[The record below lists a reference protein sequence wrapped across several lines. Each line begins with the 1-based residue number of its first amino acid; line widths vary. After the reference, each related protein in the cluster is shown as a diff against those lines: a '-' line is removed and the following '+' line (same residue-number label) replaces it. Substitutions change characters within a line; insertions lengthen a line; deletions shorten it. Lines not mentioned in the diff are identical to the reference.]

1 MTSYTAYEVSESA
14 DGAYTG
20 AIVQKQQADL
30 PAGDILIEVFY
41 SSVNFKDALS
51 ASGNKGVTRHFP
63 HVPGIDAV
71 GKVVESSTESLPVGT
86 DVIVTG
92 YDLGMGTAGG
102 FGQRIRVP
110 AAWVARLPKGMSP
123 RSAMV
128 FGTAGLTAALC
139 VDKLLKNGVVPE
151 SGSVLVTGSTG
162 GVGIVACAL
171 LVKLGF
177 DVVASTG
184 KPDQAERL
192 LAMGVKEI
200 VARETLSEDNPRPLL
215 KETYAGAIDV
225 VGGKTLANVLKVLRH
240 NGSVAACGLVES
252 TELQAT
258 VLPFILRGVNL
269 LGVDSVEIPL
279 SKKQQMWDLLADEW
293 ALNNLDELAEDIA
306 LTQLAE
312 TLSRVLSGGA
322 VGRYVV
328 DLNA

>member
-30 PAGDILIEVFY
+30 PAGDILIEVLY

-293 ALNNLDELAEDIA
+293 ALNNLDDLAEDIA

>member
-30 PAGDILIEVFY
+30 PAGDILIEVLY

-184 KPDQAERL
+184 KPDQADRL

-293 ALNNLDELAEDIA
+293 ALNNLDDLAEDIA

>member
-293 ALNNLDELAEDIA
+293 ALNNLDDLAEDIA

>member
-279 SKKQQMWDLLADEW
+279 SKKQQMWDFLADEW
-293 ALNNLDELAEDIA
+293 ALNNLDDLAEDIA

>member
-30 PAGDILIEVFY
+30 PAGDILIEVLY

-71 GKVVESSTESLPVGT
+71 GKVVESSTESLPVGE

-215 KETYAGAIDV
+215 KETYAGAVDV

>member
-30 PAGDILIEVFY
+30 PAGDILIEVLY

-279 SKKQQMWDLLADEW
+279 SKKQQMWDFLADEW
-293 ALNNLDELAEDIA
+293 ALNNLDDLAEDIA